1 MARKITKRQQQIYD
15 FIKEYQQ
22 EKGYP
27 PSVREMA
34 SAVGLS
40 SPSTV
45 HAHLSALEARGLLK
59 RDATKPRA
67 LELFNED
74 GSSVSISKSD
84 EPTAPRGTVSLPLV
98 GRVAAGIPILA
109 EQNIEDT
116 FTIPTEIAT
125 DQGSFI
131 LEVHGSS
138 MINVGIFNGDYII
151 VREQKSAMNGEI
163 VVAMIDGSATVKTFY
178 KEQGRVR
185 LQPENDTMEPIYATN
200 PVILGKSRRLD
211 APVLVMQKRI
221 TIFDTVRGFT
231 MISMAGFHACYDLAY
246 LYGWDMP
253 WFTQSA
259 FQDIWRA
266 ASAGYFLF
274 IAGWMCTLSR
284 NNIKRAAKYALA
296 ALVVWLATT
305 LVSVDDSVN
314 FGIIYCMAACTGIVA
329 LTDPVLKKITARWA
343 CPYALCCS

>member
-34 SAVGLS
+34 AAVGLS

-74 GSSVSISKSD
+74 GTSVSLPKS
-84 EPTAPRGTVSLPLV
+84 EPEPQRGTVSLPLV

-116 FTIPTEIAT
+116 FTVPTEIAT

-131 LEVHGSS
+131 LEVHGNS
-138 MINVGIFNGDYII
+138 MINVGIYNGDYII
-151 VREQKSAMNGEI
+151 VREQKSAMNGEV
-163 VVAMIDGSATVKTFY
+163 VVAMIDGAATVKTFY

-185 LQPENDTMEPIYATN
+185 LQPENDTMEPIYAVN
-200 PVILGKSRRLD
+200 PTILGK
-211 APVLVMQKRI
+211 V
-221 TIFDTVRGFT
+221 
-231 MISMAGFHACYDLAY
+231 
-246 LYGWDMP
+246 
-253 WFTQSA
+253 
-259 FQDIWRA
+259 
-266 ASAGYFLF
+266 
-274 IAGWMCTLSR
+274 
-284 NNIKRAAKYALA
+284 
-296 ALVVWLATT
+296 
-305 LVSVDDSVN
+305 
-314 FGIIYCMAACTGIVA
+314 VA
-329 LTDPVLKKITARWA
+329 LMRRFG
-343 CPYALCCS
+343 

>member
-34 SAVGLS
+34 AAVGLS

-74 GSSVSISKSD
+74 GSSVSLPKT
-84 EPTAPRGTVSLPLV
+84 EPQPQRGTVSLPLV

-116 FTIPTEIAT
+116 FTVPTEIAT

-131 LEVHGSS
+131 LEVHGNS
-138 MINVGIFNGDYII
+138 MINVGIYNGDYII

-163 VVAMIDGSATVKTFY
+163 VVAMIDGAATVKTFY

-185 LQPENDTMEPIYATN
+185 LQPENDTMEPIYAVN
-200 PVILGKSRRLD
+200 PTILGKVVGLMRR
-211 APVLVMQKRI
+211 
-221 TIFDTVRGFT
+221 F
-231 MISMAGFHACYDLAY
+231 
-246 LYGWDMP
+246 
-253 WFTQSA
+253 
-259 FQDIWRA
+259 
-266 ASAGYFLF
+266 
-274 IAGWMCTLSR
+274 
-284 NNIKRAAKYALA
+284 N
-296 ALVVWLATT
+296 
-305 LVSVDDSVN
+305 
-314 FGIIYCMAACTGIVA
+314 
-329 LTDPVLKKITARWA
+329 
-343 CPYALCCS
+343 